1 MEEICINKK
10 KKRKSVVFLLSAV
23 TILAAVGFVT
33 AAEKYIMPP
42 AAEIC
47 AAEAKE
53 RANTII
59 NSSAEQVLADNGI
72 RLADIINVSQ
82 STDGTAIISAD
93 TAAVNMICTKLSQ
106 SITQKMLAA
115 ENIKVEIPLGAA
127 SGIGVLANTGPD
139 IAFEIRQAGGT
150 DVDYDTQFSS
160 AGINQTNYKIWL
172 TVNMTVS
179 LVNPLY
185 NRQISMTRKIML
197 ADVIIK
203 GEVPSGFLTLPQS

>member
-1 MEEICINKK
+1 
-10 KKRKSVVFLLSAV
+10 
-23 TILAAVGFVT
+23 
-33 AAEKYIMPP
+33 
-42 AAEIC
+42 
-47 AAEAKE
+47 
-53 RANTII
+53 
-59 NSSAEQVLADNGI
+59 
-72 RLADIINVSQ
+72 
-82 STDGTAIISAD
+82 
-93 TAAVNMICTKLSQ
+93 
-106 SITQKMLAA
+106 MLEA